1 MPHASGGA
9 MRLLDWLR
17 RRPGRATAQAIRLA
31 VLERRS
37 DAALRNAD
45 KALAERERLAAAVR
59 DTVKAVRR

>member
-1 MPHASGGA
+1 

-37 DAALRNAD
+37 DAALDKADKALAKAD

>member
-1 MPHASGGA
+1 
-9 MRLLDWLR
+9 
-17 RRPGRATAQAIRLA
+17 
-31 VLERRS
+31 LERRS